1 VIELWTSQAN
11 NVLKACDNSLEKLM
25 GFLEFKYGK
34 LQIKDLDVLVQYQL
48 YTNNT
53 LSIKR

>member
-34 LQIKDLDVLVQYQL
+34 LQIKDLDVLV
-48 YTNNT
+48 
-53 LSIKR
+53 